1 MRGRVAAPVSRALH
15 MRHGTSPHNPVST
28 KKKKKKT
35 DRHKHTNSAKN
46 HPK

>member
-28 KKKKKKT
+28 KKKKIEPDT
-35 DRHKHTNSAKN
+35 DK
-46 HPK
+46 